1 MVLLS
6 HLYTL
11 GGCFEH
17 PVFEEGYIGVGF
29 FFILS
34 GFIIAYSNYHKLE
47 SGKISKREFWVGRI
61 ARIYPLHI
69 LTLFIMVLAGASFA
83 SMELIDWIKHF
94 FANLFLLQAFIPYH
108 DYYFSFNGPSWSL
121 SCEQLFYFV
130 FPFLSA
136 ILLKNPK
143 RLFIVVLLLLVLIPI
158 VMPFTSQNLYKT
170 IWYVNPIVRL
180 ADFIIGMFLFYTYN
194 QLKIKEWSYKV
205 ATSYEIAVIVVF
217 LISYIVAIKWIP
229 QVYRYSC
236 FYWLPISLLL
246 FVFSQQRGL
255 LSKVLSNKY
264 LVLLGKISFGIYLIH
279 FIVIKIYLHFVSYY
293 ELSISPLL
301 GGCVILLFVLLLSV
315 LSYYKFEKPIG
326 SFIKMK
332 YLIKPKKN

>member
-1 MVLLS
+1 M
-6 HLYTL
+6 L

-29 FFILS
+29 FFMLS
-34 GFIIAYSNYHKLE
+34 GFIIAYSNYDKLK
-47 SGKISKREFWVGRI
+47 SGKISKQEFWIARI

-69 LTLFIMVLAGASFA
+69 LTLIIMVLAGGSFA
-83 SMELIDWIKHF
+83 SMGLTDWLKHF

-121 SCEQLFYFV
+121 SCEQLFYFA

-136 ILLKNPK
+136 LLLKNPK
-143 RLFIVVLLLLVLIPI
+143 RLFIVVLLLLVLIP
-158 VMPFTSQNLYKT
+158 VTMPFTSQSLAKT

-180 ADFIIGMFLFYTYN
+180 ADFTIGIFLFYIYN
-194 QLKIKEWSYKV
+194 QLKIKNWSYKIATGYEV
-205 ATSYEIAVIVVF
+205 AVVVLF
-217 LISYIVAIKWIP
+217 FISYIVAVKWIP

-246 FVFSQQRGL
+246 FVFSQQKGL
-255 LSKVLSNKY
+255 LSKLLSNKY

-279 FIVIKIYLHFVSYY
+279 FIVIKVYLHLVSYY
-293 ELSISPLL
+293 QLNISPLL
-301 GGCVILLFVLLLSV
+301 GGGIILIIVLLISL
-315 LSYYKFEKPIG
+315 LSYLRFEKPVNH
-326 SFIKMK
+326 FIRRS
-332 YLIKPKKN
+332 I